1 MVFFLESIS
10 IPLYINGYDYI
21 NEDFFFLKKNL
32 KRLINPTQKNKFLS
46 ILSQLRIL
54 EYVTEEK

>member
-21 NEDFFFLKKNL
+21 NEDFFFSKK
-32 KRLINPTQKNKFLS
+32 KSEKINKP
-46 ILSQLRIL
+46 
-54 EYVTEEK
+54 YTEK